1 MFPLILSLI
10 IPLWAA
16 AATLVAA
23 VCQGASI
30 GDAQQAELRAR
41 TRE

>member
-1 MFPLILSLI
+1 MLPLILSLI

-30 GDAQQAELRAR
+30 GDVQQAESGRP
-41 TRE
+41 TQE